1 MTATPL
7 VSIAMPIF
15 NTEKTLA
22 SAVRSVLIQSYV
34 EWELL
39 LIDDGSTDST
49 LSVARKFCDPRIRLV
64 ADGRRAGLAAR
75 LNQAIDLSQGKYL
88 ARMDGDDICFPE
100 RLERQVCYLE
110 DNPDVDLLGTRAMV
124 FAGDGTV
131 RGVRPFRESHADI
144 CKQPWAGFYLPHPTW
159 MGKLEWFRR
168 HRYRVD
174 VFRAEDQDLL
184 MRTYDSSTFACLPM
198 VLLGYREAVLSIWK
212 TVPARFSLSKSLI
225 RENARRGN
233 YWFAFIGPLGQA
245 GKIFVDILA
254 TASGLNR
261 LLLQRRAVPVGEM
274 EIYEWGK
281 VLARLQI
288 VSHDGFI
295 GTSGR

>member
-1 MTATPL
+1 MTAIPL

-22 SAVRSVLIQSYV
+22 SAIRSVLTQSYAD
-34 EWELL
+34 WELL

-49 LSVARKFCDPRIRLV
+49 LSVARKFCDPRIRLI

-75 LNQAIDLSQGKYL
+75 LNQAIDLGKGKYL

-100 RLERQVCYLE
+100 RLERQVRYLE
-110 DNPDVDLLGTRAMV
+110 DNPNVDLLGTRAIV
-124 FAGDGTV
+124 FAGDGII
-131 RGVRPFRESHADI
+131 RGVRPFRESHVDI

-184 MRTYDSSTFACLPM
+184 MRTYDSSTFACLPV
-198 VLLGYREAVLSIWK
+198 VLLGYREGALSIWK
-212 TVPARFSLSKSLI
+212 TVPARFSFSKSLI
-225 RENARRGN
+225 RESIRRGN
-233 YWFAFIGPLGQA
+233 YWCAFIGPLLQA
-245 GKIFVDILA
+245 GKMLADILA
-254 TASGLNR
+254 TVSGLSR
-261 LLLQRRAVPVGEM
+261 LVLQRRAVPVGKMEM
-274 EIYEWGK
+274 YEWGK

-288 VSHDGFI
+288 VSHDEFI
-295 GTSGR
+295 GTFGR